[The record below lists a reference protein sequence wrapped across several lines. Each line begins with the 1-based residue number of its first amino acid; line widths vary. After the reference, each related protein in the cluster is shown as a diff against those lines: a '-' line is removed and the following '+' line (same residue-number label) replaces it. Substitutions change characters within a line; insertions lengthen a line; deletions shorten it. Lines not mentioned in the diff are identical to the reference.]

1 MNWDLNEAISYY
13 KQQGAPSDQAA
24 LTSLLREIQTE
35 NSGSIPAYT
44 LDVVADG
51 LGIKVS
57 LLQALIKRI
66 PSLRLENSHCL
77 TLCAGPNCE
86 KHTALA
92 AYAEK
97 LQKESGGKFALKY
110 VPCMRLCGKGPNIKW
125 GGVVYHQ
132 ANEALLKKLVSEL
145 DKTA

>member
-13 KQQGAPSDQAA
+13 KQQGAPGDQAA
-24 LTSLLREIQTE
+24 LTSLLREIQVE
-35 NSGSIPAYT
+35 NSGSIPAHT

-66 PSLRLENSHCL
+66 PSLRLENSYCL
-77 TLCAGPNCE
+77 TLCAGPNCG

-97 LQKESGGKFALKY
+97 LQKESGGKFSLQYA
-110 VPCMRLCGKGPNIKW
+110 PCMRLCGKGPNIKW

-132 ANEALLKKLVSEL
+132 ANEALLKKLISEL
-145 DKTA
+145 DKK

>member
-24 LTSLLREIQTE
+24 LISLLREIQTE
-35 NSGSIPAYT
+35 NSGSIPIHS

-66 PSLRLENSHCL
+66 PSLRLENSYCL
-77 TLCAGPNCE
+77 TLCAGPNCG
-86 KHTALA
+86 KHTVLA
-92 AYAEK
+92 VYAEK
-97 LQKESGGKFALKY
+97 LQKESGGKFVLKY

-132 ANEALLKKLVSEL
+132 ANEALLKKLISEL
-145 DKTA
+145 DKK